1 MYLADQ
7 VMRDPSFTSVPA
19 LSPRKSKMSG
29 NGSLQ

>member
-19 LSPRKSKMSG
+19 LSPRKSKVGG
-29 NGSLQ
+29 NSSLQ

>member
-7 VMRDPSFTSVPA
+7 VMRAPSFTSVLA
-19 LSPRKSKMSG
+19 LSLRKSKMGG